1 MEQLQLALVGCGGMA
16 GAHVRGLEELAQ
28 AGIDDIQVVACCD
41 LVEAQ
46 AQQRADEIA
55 EFQEHKPEIYTDVE
69 RMLAHVE
76 DLDAVDICALH
87 SQHHILAVTC
97 LEAGKHVIIEKPLA
111 ITLRAGR
118 KILNAAVDNRC
129 QLAVAENYRR
139 SPQERARSW
148 AVASGQYRP
157 AAHLLL
163 AGSGLAIGQV
173 GVGATSSATPGLA
186 GSSTE
191 ACTLPICSAITW
203 ALRRGR

>member
-55 EFQEHKPEIYTDVE
+55 EFQAHKPAIYTDVE
-69 RMLAHVE
+69 RMLSHVE

-87 SQHHILAVTC
+87 SQHHILAVAC

-118 KILNAAVDNRC
+118 KILNAAIDNRC

-148 AVASGQYRP
+148 AVASGQ
-157 AAHLLL
+157 
-163 AGSGLAIGQV
+163 IGQPRTCLLY
-173 GVGATSSATPGLA
+173 TSDAA
-186 GSSTE
+186 DE
-191 ACTLPICSAITW
+191 
-203 ALRRGR
+203 

>member
-1 MEQLQLALVGCGGMA
+1 MEQLHLALVGCGGMA
-16 GAHVRGLEELAQ
+16 GAHVRGLEELAK

-55 EFQEHKPEIYTDVE
+55 EFQEHKPAIYTDAE
-69 RMLAHVE
+69 RMLTHVE

-87 SQHHILAVTC
+87 SQHHILAVAC

-129 QLAVAENYRR
+129 QLAVAENGV
-139 SPQERARSW
+139 
-148 AVASGQYRP
+148 VA
-157 AAHLLL
+157 
-163 AGSGLAIGQV
+163 
-173 GVGATSSATPGLA
+173 
-186 GSSTE
+186 
-191 ACTLPICSAITW
+191 
-203 ALRRGR
+203 